1 MTQMQFFLFFYALP
15 IMCGLILGMIFWKFK
30 KSYLLT
36 GILLGVSLIWW
47 HILSN
52 INLHGSEGPGIIF
65 CLYAHLVITFS
76 VVELIKFILRRIKSR
91 S

>member
-15 IMCGLILGMIFWKFK
+15 ILCGLILGMIFWKFK

-36 GILLGVSLIWW
+36 GVLLGGALIWW
-47 HILSN
+47 YILSN
-52 INLHGSEGPGIIF
+52 INLHGNEGPGIIF
-65 CLYAHLVITFS
+65 GLYAHVVLTFS
-76 VVELIKFILRRIKSR
+76 VVELIKFMVRRIKFR

>member
-15 IMCGLILGMIFWKFK
+15 ILCGIILGMIFWKFK

-36 GILLGVSLIWW
+36 GVLLGGSLIWW
-47 HILSN
+47 YILSN
-52 INLHGSEGPGIIF
+52 ISLHGNEGPGIIF
-65 CLYAHLVITFS
+65 CLYAHLVLTFS
-76 VVELIKFILRRIKSR
+76 VVELIKFIVRRIKSR